1 MTWEKSPKTI
11 SSETKQIIINSNNS
25 YLEPFLSYHLSIG
38 SQITN
43 ISKRITKKFKILGYF
58 DSSESGTI

>member
-11 SSETKQIIINSNNS
+11 SSDAKQIIINSNNS
-25 YLEPFLSYHLSIG
+25 YLDPFLRYHLSIG

-43 ISKRITKKFKILGYF
+43 ISKPITKKLQILGF
-58 DSSESGTI
+58 

>member
-11 SSETKQIIINSNNS
+11 SSDAKQIIINSNNS
-25 YLEPFLSYHLSIG
+25 YLEPFLRYHLSIG

-43 ISKRITKKFKILGYF
+43 ISKRITKKFKILGF
-58 DSSESGTI
+58 FGSSESGTM